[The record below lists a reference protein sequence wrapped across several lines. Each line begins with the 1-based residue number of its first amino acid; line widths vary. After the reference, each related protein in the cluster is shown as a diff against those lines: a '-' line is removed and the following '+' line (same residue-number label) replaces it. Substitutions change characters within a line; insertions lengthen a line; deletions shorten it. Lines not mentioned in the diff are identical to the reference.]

1 MDPQAI
7 VVGLIVLGAAAYVG
21 SLLWKRLR
29 SFAPKKAA
37 CGDDCGC
44 GTDSK
49 KVMR

>member
-1 MDPQAI
+1 MDGQTIA
-7 VVGLIVLGAAAYVG
+7 VGLIVLGAAAYVG
-21 SLLWKRLR
+21 SLLWKRAR
-29 SFAPKKAA
+29 SFAPKKKA

>member
-1 MDPQAI
+1 MDAQTI

-21 SLLWKRLR
+21 SLLWKRVR
-29 SFAPKKAA
+29 SFLPKKA
-37 CGDDCGC
+37 CSDDCGC